1 MSSSI
6 EPGFI
11 ALHGNRTEVLMD
23 TVAAWLRQHP
33 LAPLEQETILVQSNG
48 MAEWVKMSL
57 AREAGVCAA
66 AAVSLPARFM
76 WRSYRQILGHAAVPP
91 SSALD
96 EAPLTWR
103 LMRLLPGLL
112 DDPAF
117 APVAGYLRADDDT
130 RLWQLAARIAD
141 LFDQYQVYRPDWLE
155 QWATGH
161 DRLVSAAGVESAV
174 PPDQAWQPAL
184 WRRLLGEVDED
195 ARAAIR
201 PRLHR
206 RVLAALEDGRP
217 FAAPL
222 PRRIVLFGMTHVPLP
237 TLELLAA
244 LSRHSQVMLA
254 VPNPCRFHWAD
265 IIDGREWLR
274 SARRRQPDKPA
285 AGPLDALP
293 LEQMHLHAHPLLA
306 AWGRQARDFVRQ
318 LDAFDDAEQARARF
332 SLPRI
337 DLFDED
343 GDEDESGGEA
353 AGTPLL
359 RQVHAHIRDL
369 VPLCEHP
376 RLAVAADDRSIVFHI
391 AHGPVRELE
400 VLHDQLLALL
410 AHPPGGRPLHPR
422 DIVVMVPAIDD
433 FAPAIRAVFGQY
445 GRHDPRH
452 IPFDIA
458 DLSARAASPLV
469 GALEWLLRLPG
480 ERARL
485 SELCDLLEVPA
496 IAARF
501 GIDAAAL
508 PRLTQWMRGAGIR
521 WGLDA
526 AHRAALQLATCG
538 EQNSARFGVNRMLM
552 GFAMGESGVDGGEDA
567 GEPFADIEPYAEV
580 GGLDAELAGGF
591 ARLLECLL
599 RWRDAARQP
608 APPDQWARR
617 CRTLLAKLV
626 DARELA
632 DQRTLGALD
641 DALEAWTEACRE
653 GGFDGE
659 LPLAVAA
666 GAWLSALES
675 PSLNKRFRAGGVTF
689 CTLMPMRAIPFEV
702 VCLLGMNDGDYPRRA
717 PRSDFDLMGVSGQA
731 RPGDRARRDD
741 DRQLMLEALL
751 SARRVFYASWSGR
764 SVRDNSEQP
773 PSVLVSQLRDYL
785 AAGWGAGVV
794 ASRTTEHP
802 LQPFSR
808 RYFEPGAALF
818 TYAREWRAAHAA
830 DADEP
835 AIAAAVPPLAP
846 FEPDPRT
853 PLTVAQLASFL
864 RNPVKAFFRQ
874 RLAVRFEAAEE
885 APVDEE
891 AFGFDAL
898 EEYGLV
904 AELAQAVLAASAPG
918 EPLPPGAALEARLRL
933 QLGRLRRAGRLP
945 MGGFGARSERELEA
959 VVLPLLH
966 AWQAALAAHPRPLQR
981 QRLHFEAAGGRM
993 EDWLDQLHAGAEADA
1008 PPTWLALDSARLLHD
1023 PKKQDLRA
1031 DRMLLP
1037 WVRSLLAA
1045 AGGLPARGL
1054 VVGRDASVAIA
1065 PLAAEPARATLARL
1079 LQAWREGLD
1088 APLPLPL
1095 RTALAQLEGAH
1106 PQRCYEGHDHAHGE
1120 VEEAC
1125 LARLYPD
1132 FEALSAD
1139 GRFAELA
1146 ERLYAP
1152 LRDWI
1157 AAHTAVLAHPDPSA
1171 ASEERRA

>member
-57 AREAGVCAA
+57 ARATGVCAA
-66 AAVSLPARFM
+66 TAVSLPARFM
-76 WRSYRQILGHAAVPP
+76 WRSYRQILGNAAVPA

-112 DDPAF
+112 DAPAF

-155 QWATGH
+155 LWAAGH
-161 DRLVSAAGVESAV
+161 DRLRSAAGVDAAV

-184 WRRLLGEVDED
+184 WRRLLDELDEV

-206 RVLAALEDGRP
+206 RVLAALDEGRP
-217 FAAPL
+217 PAAPL

-274 SARRRQPDKPA
+274 SARRRQPDKPG
-285 AGPLDALP
+285 AGALAALP

-337 DLFDED
+337 DLFDDEEEED
-343 GDEDESGGEA
+343 A
-353 AGTPLL
+353 ATPLL
-359 RQVHAHIRDL
+359 RQVHARIRDL
-369 VPLCEHP
+369 VPLREHP
-376 RLAVAADDRSIVFHI
+376 PRAVAADDRSIVFHI

-400 VLHDQLLALL
+400 ILHDQLLALL

-469 GALEWLLRLPG
+469 SALEWLLRLPG

-501 GIDAAAL
+501 GIAADAL

-526 AHRAALQLATCG
+526 AHRAALQLAACG
-538 EQNSARFGVNRMLM
+538 EQNSARFGVDRMLM
-552 GFAMGESGVDGGEDA
+552 GYAVGEPGGQADDDG
-567 GEPFADIEPYAEV
+567 GEPFAGIEPYGEV
-580 GGLDAELAGGF
+580 GGLDAELAGGL

-599 RWRDAARQP
+599 RWRDAACRP
-608 APPDQWARR
+608 ATPEEWARR
-617 CRTLLAKLV
+617 CRALLAELV
-626 DARELA
+626 EARELA
-632 DQRTLGALD
+632 DQRSLGALD

-666 GAWLSALES
+666 GAWLGALEA

-717 PRSDFDLMGVSGQA
+717 PRSDFDLMGLPGQA

-785 AAGWGAGVV
+785 AAGWGAEVV
-794 ASRTTEHP
+794 AARTTEHP

-808 RYFEPGAALF
+808 RYFEPAAALL
-818 TYAREWRAAHAA
+818 TYAREWRAAHAPAA
-830 DADEP
+830 DAP
-835 AIAAAVPPLAP
+835 AAAAPPLAP
-846 FEPDPRT
+846 FTPEPRT
-853 PLTVAQLASFL
+853 PLTVAQLAGFL
-864 RNPVKAFFRQ
+864 RNPVKAFFRE

-885 APVDEE
+885 AATDDE

-904 AELAQAVLAASAPG
+904 AELAQAVLAAAAPG
-918 EPLPPGAALEARLRL
+918 APLPAGAALEARLRR

-945 MGGFGARSERELEA
+945 LGGFGARSERELEA

-981 QRLHFEAAGGRM
+981 QRLAFDAAGARM
-993 EDWLDQLHAGAEADA
+993 EDWLDQLRAAAPAEA
-1008 PPTWLALDSARLLHD
+1008 PPTWLALDTGRLLHD

-1031 DRMLLP
+1031 ERLLLP
-1037 WVRSLLAA
+1037 WLRSLFAA
-1045 AGGLPARGL
+1045 AGGLPAHGL
-1054 VVGRDASVAIA
+1054 VVGRDASVAIT
-1065 PLAAEPARATLARL
+1065 PIAAEPARATLAQL

-1095 RTALAQLEGAH
+1095 RTALAELEGAH
-1106 PQRCYEGHDHAHGE
+1106 PQRCYEGGDHAHGE
-1120 VEEAC
+1120 VEEPC

-1157 AAHTAVLAHPDPSA
+1157 AAHTAVRAHPDPSA
-1171 ASEERRA
+1171 APEERST